1 MLAFILQK
9 FLRNHSLIDSTPPW
23 YTKIE
28 MKPRYE
34 NDVVT
39 MYWDIPEYTGHVD
52 ETEEHV
58 LRPDGKIVLKEE
70 KCIYVL
76 EMSMPWIENRES
88 KLAEKTEKY
97 KDLVQTLKV
106 DNPTFE
112 VKQLTFIVDC
122 LGGYSKS
129 FLDSLKTMGFDK
141 TEIDKI
147 CLDVQKIAVTEAANS
162 INKFKVL
169 TTR

>member
-1 MLAFILQK
+1 
-9 FLRNHSLIDSTPPW
+9 
-23 YTKIE
+23 

-34 NDVVT
+34 NGNMVV
-39 MYWDIPEYTGHVD
+39 YWDIPEYTGHDD
-52 ETEEHV
+52 EKEEHV
-58 LRPDGKIVLKEE
+58 LRPDGKIVLKEK

-88 KLAEKTEKY
+88 KLVEKTEKY
-97 KDLVQTLKV
+97 RGVIQALKV

-129 FLDSLKTMGFDK
+129 FHDSLKTMGFDK
-141 TEIDKI
+141 TEIDRI
-147 CLDVQKIAVTEAANS
+147 CLDVQKITVTEAANS
-162 INKFKVL
+162 INRFKVL
-169 TTR
+169 TIG